1 MRKFLSFICSVLL
14 AFSFCLPV
22 SAADGEKSNEIVILY
37 TNDAHAQWPDITQ
50 RDGNGMWFGGPTGG
64 TASMTLR
71 FTTRRRIAGKRW
83 IERQAIV
90 LRDIVTFY
98 RIQAMDLICFLP
110 L

>member
-50 RDGNGMWFGGPTGG
+50 RDGNGMWYVVWRSYRWYRVHDVAVYDK
-64 TASMTLR
+64 ASNSWKAL
-71 FTTRRRIAGKRW
+71 
-83 IERQAIV
+83 
-90 LRDIVTFY
+90 D
-98 RIQAMDLICFLP
+98 
-110 L
+110 